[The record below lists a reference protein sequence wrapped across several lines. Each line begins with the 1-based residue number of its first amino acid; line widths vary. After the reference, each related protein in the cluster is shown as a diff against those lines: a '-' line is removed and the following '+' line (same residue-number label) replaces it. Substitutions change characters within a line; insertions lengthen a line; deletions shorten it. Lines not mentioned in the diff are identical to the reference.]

1 MKEHNTKIN
10 KIDLHDFK
18 IKKKKRDE
26 HKYIFTFT
34 CNINL

>member
-18 IKKKKRDE
+18 IKKKRDE